1 MSSSPTPSRQRTLSS
16 HHGVDKRRRFQ
27 VPAHCPSPKVI
38 LSVEQSVP
46 NYQPGECILSCT
58 LDQFLR
64 KDSWN
69 ETHMLQVDWK
79 HSCPKPL
86 CTVGATSLDMLQQRT
101 PELDQCLHILFLS
114 YLIFNVFLNTQVMFV
129 SSVLMQHKSY
139 VKSYY
144 VFLTLMLKSEIY
156 AKSLILCDVF

>member
-86 CTVGATSLDMLQQRT
+86 CTVGATSLDMLQ
-101 PELDQCLHILFLS
+101 
-114 YLIFNVFLNTQVMFV
+114 
-129 SSVLMQHKSY
+129 
-139 VKSYY
+139 
-144 VFLTLMLKSEIY
+144 
-156 AKSLILCDVF
+156 